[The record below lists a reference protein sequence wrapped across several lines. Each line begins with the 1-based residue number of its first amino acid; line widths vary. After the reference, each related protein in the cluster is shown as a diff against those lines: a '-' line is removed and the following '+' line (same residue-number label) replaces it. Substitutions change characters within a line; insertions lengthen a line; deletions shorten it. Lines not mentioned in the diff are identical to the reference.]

1 MQAESGRL
9 IAALIRHGDYHQLK
23 DTPSAYQPFP
33 LTDKGISQARQA
45 AFKIGNFL
53 ERQQSVLAEEMDSST
68 LLRAYQTADEIRQA
82 LPSFKPQHNAFDV
95 LTERCVGASCAN
107 LTNRQI
113 QELVNQDPRHQPL
126 PKHWKSDSHFRLP
139 FEGAESLLDAGKRV
153 ATHINLRMS
162 ALRHS
167 TQQDTL
173 KLFIG
178 HGAAFRHAAY
188 HLGVL
193 EFGEIARLSMYHC
206 EPVYLELMPD
216 NSWRHIAG
224 DWKVRKKHSHY
235 LD

>member
-1 MQAESGRL
+1 MQAKPARL

-33 LTDKGISQARQA
+33 LTAKGKSQAQQGA
-45 AFKIGNFL
+45 IKIGNFL
-53 ERQQSVLAEEMDSST
+53 ERQQIVLAEEMDSST

-82 LPSFKPQHNAFDV
+82 LPSFKPQHRDFDA

-107 LTNRQI
+107 LTSKQI
-113 QELVNQDPRHQPL
+113 QELVKQDPRHQPL
-126 PKHWKSDSHFRLP
+126 PEHWKSDSHFRLP

-153 ATHINLRMS
+153 AIHINLRMS
-162 ALRHS
+162 ALRYS
-167 TQQDTL
+167 TEQDTL

-178 HGAAFRHAAY
+178 HGAAFRHAAH

-193 EFGEIARLSMYHC
+193 EFEQIAKLSMYHC

-216 NSWRHIAG
+216 NGWRHIAG
-224 DWKVRKKHSHY
+224 DWKVRKKHNQY
-235 LD
+235 TD